1 MATMQKNDQNQRQG
15 DREEGGGASIGSPI
29 SNDAYNIIA
38 ALHAKLEGLEAYRK
52 FSRDGDTG
60 VWQKLT
66 EQDRRSVEILC
77 DELERLVK
85 DGKFREMGG
94 SRAPGGGKA

>member
-15 DREEGGGASIGSPI
+15 EENQGGGQIGSPI

-66 EQDRRSVEILC
+66 EQDRRGVEVLC

-85 DGKFREMGG
+85 DGKFREMSG
-94 SRAPGGGKA
+94 SRTPGGGKA